1 MVEALMVPELIA
13 SLKVAL
19 IVAEVAMPLALIVG
33 VVELTST
40 AANALA
46 LALSLLGWMS
56 VGAPLMVAVLVKTVP
71 SATLA
76 LSVPLTVMI
85 PLAPIGILPTFQ
97 TYGLLPIV

>member
-1 MVEALMVPELIA
+1 MVEALMVPEFIV

-19 IVAEVAMPLALIVG
+19 IVADVAMPLALTAG
-33 VVELTST
+33 VVEVTST

-56 VGAPLMVAVLVKTVP
+56 VGEPLIVAVLVKTVP
-71 SATLA
+71 RATLA
-76 LSVPLTVMI
+76 LSVPLTVMM

-97 TYGLLPIV
+97 T